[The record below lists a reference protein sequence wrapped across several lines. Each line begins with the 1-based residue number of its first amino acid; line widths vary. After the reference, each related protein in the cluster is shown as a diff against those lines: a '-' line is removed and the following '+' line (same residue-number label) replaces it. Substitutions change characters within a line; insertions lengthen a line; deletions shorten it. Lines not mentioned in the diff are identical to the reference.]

1 MRRLILALLIV
12 MTLLPLE
19 PALGTPSSTR
29 SGRYIVVLKDSV
41 TRPRAI
47 ASDHRRKHSLLVEH
61 IYSHALKG
69 YSARMNPASAARIAG
84 DPGVAFVEADQRVQA
99 FGEVPTGVDRS
110 EADKKQG
117 LGDSTYTTTNV
128 DIAVLDTGIQPDHPD
143 LNVVGGVNCLGGI
156 FFSSCTSGNFGDDNE
171 HGTHVAGTA
180 AAKDNGL
187 GVVGVAPGARLWAV
201 KVLDRKGSGYLSW
214 IVAGIDW
221 VRSQAPTIEVANMS
235 LGCECTSSSMSTAL
249 TNSTNAGVVFV
260 AAAGNSAKNA
270 STFAPANHSQVIAVS
285 AMADFNGRAGGGAA
299 ATCRVDEDDTFA
311 NFSNFGSVVD
321 LAAPGVCITSTV
333 PGGRYDT
340 FSGTS
345 MASPHGAGA
354 AALYV
359 AENAVP
365 RSSSRWSTVRAGL
378 RGAGWS
384 VPQSD
389 SCGFSGGRSAEPF
402 LMLALPCDSNGTAPP
417 PPPGNAAPTASFSSS
432 CAALACDFDGSSS
445 SDPDGDAL
453 AYAWNFGDGGS
464 ATGPI
469 ASHAY
474 GADGTYTVTLTVTD
488 AGGLSDIGSKVVTV
502 GSGSADYN
510 FTGTGR
516 KVKGVKYIDLSWNTG
531 AFASSSVDVW
541 RDGVPVVSTA
551 NDGSHTDGPLGK
563 GSGTYYYF
571 ICETGNPDNCSNIAV
586 VTF

>member
-1 MRRLILALLIV
+1 MRRLIPALLIV
-12 MTLLPLE
+12 MTLLPLQ
-19 PALGTPSSTR
+19 PAFGTPSTSR

-47 ASDHRRKHSLLVEH
+47 ASDHRREHSLLVEH
-61 IYSHALKG
+61 VYSHALKG
-69 YSARMNPASAARIAG
+69 YSARMSPASAARIAS
-84 DPGVAFVEADQRVQA
+84 DPRVAFVEVDQRVRA

-117 LGDSTYTTTNV
+117 LGDSTYTSTNV

-143 LNVVGGVNCLGGI
+143 LNVVGGVNCVGGL
-156 FFSSCTSGNFGDDNE
+156 FTSSCTSGNFADDNE

-180 AAKDNGL
+180 AAKDNGF

-201 KVLDRKGSGYLSW
+201 KVLDRRGSGYLSW

-235 LGCECTSSSMSTAL
+235 LGCECTSSAMSTAL
-249 TNSTNAGVVFV
+249 TNATNAGVVFV
-260 AAAGNSAKNA
+260 VAAGNSGKDA

-299 ATCRVDEDDTFA
+299 PTCRADEDDTLA

-321 LAAPGVCITSTV
+321 LAAPGVCIRSTV
-333 PGGRYDT
+333 PGGKYDT

-402 LMLALPCDSNGTAPP
+402 LMLALPCDSNGTEPP
-417 PPPGNAAPTASFSSS
+417 APGNAAPTASFSGS
-432 CAALACDFDGSSS
+432 CSALACDFDGTSS

-453 AYAWNFGDGGS
+453 VYAWNFGDGAS
-464 ATGPI
+464 ATGPT
-469 ASHAY
+469 ASHTY
-474 GADGTYTVTLTVTD
+474 GADGSYTVTLTVTD
-488 AGGLSDIGSKVVTV
+488 PGGLSDIKSRVVTA
-502 GSGSADYN
+502 GSGTADYN
-510 FTGTGR
+510 FTATGR
-516 KVKGVKYIDLSWNTG
+516 KVKGTKYVDLSWNTG
-531 AFASSSVDVW
+531 AFASSTVDVW
-541 RDGVPVVSTA
+541 RDGAPVGSTA

-563 GSGTYYYF
+563 GKGTYYYF
-571 ICETGNPDNCSNIAV
+571 ICETGNPGNCSNLAV
-586 VTF
+586 VSF